1 MQHLESGNHEISMP
15 YTSPEQLDKTVYAL
29 LSAINREA
37 DLRNCLVD
45 AEIWEVETVR
55 RWKQF
60 K

>member
-1 MQHLESGNHEISMP
+1 MP